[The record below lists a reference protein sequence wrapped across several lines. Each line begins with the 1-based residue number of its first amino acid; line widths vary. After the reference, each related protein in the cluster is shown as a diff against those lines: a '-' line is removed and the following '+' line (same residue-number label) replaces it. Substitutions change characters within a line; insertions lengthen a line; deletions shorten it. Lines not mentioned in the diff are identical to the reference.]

1 MSGLCGWCSREPSGL
16 PIGRM
21 ATPLCRLNQAPLRTG
36 AHSLGAVALA
46 GGLDAGSLYH
56 EDGLLIA
63 HWGERVDALARMWR
77 AHGAQACAALSGQF
91 AFALIDERRG
101 EALLAVDRCA
111 TRPLYYQQVGHT
123 LVFASSADAL
133 LLHPGASREVDPQA
147 LYNYLYFH
155 AVPGSAYRGHKRL
168 APGEYVHFHTSG
180 RLERTRYWRLR
191 FQERHPAILPELK
204 GELVDTA
211 KCAVESSIGQ
221 QQTGVMLG
229 GGPSSAALAAL
240 LATAS
245 AGKVPTFTIGSGIGG
260 RGGIEHARVAARL
273 IGAAHHER
281 QVGPSDAADAVVQLA
296 AAFDQPCGD
305 PAALVAYHCALLAR
319 EHGTQRLLSGLGAAE
334 LFGRRAYYARQLR
347 YGRYERLPSGLR
359 QLVVEPLLFKL
370 AGRMR
375 RGPLARAREYVRQSM
390 TPLPKRLHGAALLL
404 QYDACDVFD
413 ERFLA
418 MVDPS
423 APPATVEQSWWL
435 AQARDPLNRMIALD
449 LQYRVGERS
458 LPTLLRALD
467 MAGVTVAFPYLS
479 DAMLAFAARL
489 DPECKAQGAARA
501 GLFADALRTVLPR
514 RLAQSHGH
522 GMAPA
527 IGRWL
532 LADARLKAL
541 AFDSL
546 ADLRKRGIVR
556 AGFLDQLLARSLA
569 EEPGRHGRMIWML
582 MMLEQWFAQ
591 RRNVS
596 PVAALDPC
604 EHAAEPH

>member
-1 MSGLCGWCSREPSGL
+1 MSGLCGWVSREPSGL
-16 PIGRM
+16 PIGQM
-21 ATPLCRLNQAPLRTG
+21 AAPLCRLNQAPLRTG

-77 AHGAQACAALSGQF
+77 AHGSKACAALSGQF

-111 TRPLYYQQVGHT
+111 TRPLYYQLVGHT
-123 LVFASSADAL
+123 LVFASSADAMV
-133 LLHPGASREVDPQA
+133 LHPGASREVDPQA
-147 LYNYLYFH
+147 LYNYLYFQ
-155 AVPGSAYRGHKRL
+155 AVPGSAYHGHKRL
-168 APGEYVHFHTSG
+168 APGEFVHFHASG
-180 RLERTRYWRLR
+180 RIERTRYWRLR

-204 GELVDTA
+204 GELVDTV
-211 KCAVESSIGQ
+211 KCAVEASIGQ
-221 QQTGVMLG
+221 QRTGVMLG
-229 GGPSSAALAAL
+229 GGPASAALAAL
-240 LATAS
+240 LGTAS
-245 AGKVPTFTIGSGIGG
+245 GQPVPTFAIDSGRGG
-260 RGGIEHARVAARL
+260 RGAVDHARAAARL
-273 IGAAHHER
+273 LGTEHHER
-281 QVGPSDAADAVVQLA
+281 LIGSSDAADAVVQLA

-305 PAALVAYHCALLAR
+305 PAAVVAYHCALLAR
-319 EHGTQRLLSGLGAAE
+319 EQGTQRLLSGLGAAE

-359 QLVVEPLLFKL
+359 QLVLEPLLFRV
-370 AGRMR
+370 AGRVR
-375 RGPLARAREYVRQSM
+375 RGPLASAREYVRQSM
-390 TPLPKRLHGAALLL
+390 LPLPTRLHGAALLQ
-404 QYDACDVFD
+404 QYDAHEVFD
-413 ERFLA
+413 PRFLA
-418 MVDPS
+418 AVDPS

-435 AQARDPLNRMIALD
+435 AQARHPLNRMVALD

-458 LPTLLRALD
+458 LPTHLRALD
-467 MAGVTVAFPYLS
+467 MAGVAVAFPYLS

-489 DPECKAQGAARA
+489 DPECKSVGAGPA
-501 GLFADALRTVLPR
+501 GLFADALRTLLPR
-514 RLAQSHGH
+514 RLAQAHGH

-532 LADARLKAL
+532 LADARLKGL

-556 AGFLDQLLARSLA
+556 AGFLDQLLSRSLA
-569 EEPGRHGRMIWML
+569 EDPGRHGRMIWML

-591 RRNVS
+591 RKSVA
-596 PVAALDPC
+596 PVVAGEPSV
-604 EHAAEPH
+604 HANEQG